1 MKRKTLI
8 SALGFVLLASS
19 LLGCGGSNK
28 LQTILLT
35 VGGNGGLFNVKGI
48 GGTLQLKV
56 IGNYSNSKTKDLT
69 NVATYS
75 VTPDPLGI
83 PLPSPPLTITMS
95 NTGLMTAVEPAVCTW
110 HDAEPDPTQN
120 KPAWV
125 LTGSY
130 IVTASFQGV
139 TSQQAFVAVASASGD
154 GPSNA
159 CGP

>member
-1 MKRKTLI
+1 VKRKSLI
-8 SALGFVLLASS
+8 SALGFVLLATS

-28 LQTILLT
+28 LQTIMLT
-35 VGGNGGLFNVKGI
+35 VGGSGGLFNVKGI

-56 IGNYSNSKTKDLT
+56 VGNYSNSKTKDLT

-83 PLPSPPLTITMS
+83 PLPAPPLTVTMS

-139 TSQQAFVAVASASGD
+139 TSQQAFVAVASATGD